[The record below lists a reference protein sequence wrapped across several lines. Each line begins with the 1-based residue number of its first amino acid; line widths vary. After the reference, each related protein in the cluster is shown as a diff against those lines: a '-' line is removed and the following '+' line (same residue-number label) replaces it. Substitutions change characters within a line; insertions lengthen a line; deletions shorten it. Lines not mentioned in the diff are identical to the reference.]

1 MVAGMLVILP
11 DVSSCM
17 DRVCGAK
24 KGGHR
29 KESHF
34 TKSVV
39 LVPDHLAKVTL
50 GVSMVRFFVP
60 YKPTMPVSSSLLPKR
75 SPEGTLCPP
84 ASGSPLHSALQPWGF
99 LCTPLLF
106 PLTWDIVS
114 IPVPM
119 SVPAFSEL
127 QCEAE
132 ATTVFTKP
140 NCGWRSKLLIF
151 SLEVFDKNHIKIL
164 TEKIHP
170 KPIIREKMMSIK
182 HKEPRGTFLPKILL

>member
-1 MVAGMLVILP
+1 MNTTWHIAVSLGSSWLEPFFWTSLWWWLQQCWWSCRLTLRPSLP
-11 DVSSCM
+11 GVSSVM
-17 DRVCGAK
+17 DRACGAK

-50 GVSMVRFFVP
+50 GVFRVRFFFLSPRNLQCQCHFPSFQSVP
-60 YKPTMPVSSSLLPKR
+60 PK
-75 SPEGTLCPP
+75 
-84 ASGSPLHSALQPWGF
+84 AHSALQPWG
-99 LCTPLLF
+99 LPCTPLLF

-140 NCGWRSKLLIF
+140 NCG
-151 SLEVFDKNHIKIL
+151 
-164 TEKIHP
+164 
-170 KPIIREKMMSIK
+170 
-182 HKEPRGTFLPKILL
+182 